1 MATYLKQLDGL
12 RCMACFGVLLQHWL
26 PPSNILQ
33 RLNVPLADGVY
44 LFFVLS
50 GFLITRIL
58 LDCRDHAD
66 ARESTRGRVLVRFY
80 IRRALRLM
88 PLYFLVVIVTA
99 SLSVTGARDA
109 LPWHLVY
116 GSNVYYFVR
125 GGFNGPTSHFWT
137 LSVEEQFYCCGQS

>member
-58 LDCRDHAD
+58 LDCRDHARGNQ
-66 ARESTRGRVLVRFY
+66 REGEFWSAST
-80 IRRALRLM
+80 
-88 PLYFLVVIVTA
+88 
-99 SLSVTGARDA
+99 SGAPCA
-109 LPWHLVY
+109 
-116 GSNVYYFVR
+116 
-125 GGFNGPTSHFWT
+125 
-137 LSVEEQFYCCGQS
+137 